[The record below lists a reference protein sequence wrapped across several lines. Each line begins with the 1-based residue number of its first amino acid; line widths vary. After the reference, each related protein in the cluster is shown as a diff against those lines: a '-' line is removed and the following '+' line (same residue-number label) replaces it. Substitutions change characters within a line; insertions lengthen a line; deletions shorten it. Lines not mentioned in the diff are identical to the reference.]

1 MRLRTSV
8 FAVVL
13 AGSLTAVPAGANAVP
28 CAVTDTMIKVSATW
42 VTKGPDLAANN
53 WSNANFHVGNLA
65 QVRTTGISN
74 HKTWPWVQA
83 NKYLLPV
90 DPANPSP
97 RTPSRPVSRTSTWRT
112 STRSPR
118 CCNRCATTCAPR

>member
-1 MRLRTSV
+1 
-8 FAVVL
+8 
-13 AGSLTAVPAGANAVP
+13 
-28 CAVTDTMIKVSATW
+28 MIKASATW

-83 NKYLLPV
+83 N
-90 DPANPSP
+90 
-97 RTPSRPVSRTSTWRT
+97 
-112 STRSPR
+112 
-118 CCNRCATTCAPR
+118 